1 MFESIFPFRS
11 FTILSKAL
19 EKKEKQAK
27 CKCNFLLFAT
37 ESLSMHFADKKIQ
50 IEVQTKK
57 SQCNSKSNRFFEKC
71 RVQLFAK

>member
-57 SQCNSKSNRFFEKC
+57 IS
-71 RVQLFAK
+71 VQFKKQQVL